1 MEVIRKV
8 TAYVTRISEAGVP
21 ELLVFKP
28 QDVGVQV
35 PAGTVEE
42 GESYEFAADREVA
55 EETGLTS
62 FERVRFLASIEVPL
76 TDSSRAP
83 VRDSMLYQ
91 EPARETPLDF
101 EVPRAHWLEVV
112 ERQGDSAKVRLSG
125 KEGWIPAGI
134 LAGRMDRSFFH
145 FRTSETT
152 PDRWEVK
159 DGDHDPWLC
168 YWIPLEPRPDLDH
181 EFEEWERRLHRLVL
195 DSVAEM

>member
-1 MEVIRKV
+1 MPTARYPLVIRKV

-83 VRDSMLYQ
+83 VR
-91 EPARETPLDF
+91 
-101 EVPRAHWLEVV
+101 VPCFIRNLLAKHLSTSKFRAPI
-112 ERQGDSAKVRLSG
+112 
-125 KEGWIPAGI
+125 GW
-134 LAGRMDRSFFH
+134 R
-145 FRTSETT
+145 
-152 PDRWEVK
+152 
-159 DGDHDPWLC
+159 
-168 YWIPLEPRPDLDH
+168 
-181 EFEEWERRLHRLVL
+181 
-195 DSVAEM
+195 